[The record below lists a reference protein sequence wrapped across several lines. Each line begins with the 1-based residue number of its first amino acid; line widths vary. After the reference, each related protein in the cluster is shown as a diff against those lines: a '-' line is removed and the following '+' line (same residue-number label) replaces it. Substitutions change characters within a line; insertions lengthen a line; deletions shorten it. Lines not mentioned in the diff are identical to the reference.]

1 MQLMI
6 IILHY
11 VILLKIHFI
20 IMIIIQINK
29 INVMKNNMDL
39 ILIQ

>member
-29 INVMKNNMDL
+29 INVMKNNMDS